1 MKAMQQTWDASLYAG
16 NGRFVAQLA
25 ESLVEVLRPRP
36 GERILD
42 LGCGDGFLTRRIAES
57 GATVVGVDSSPQMI
71 AAAKER
77 GADARYAS
85 GEALPFDGEFDAV
98 FSNAALHWMR
108 DQDAVLQGVH
118 RALKPGG
125 RFVAECGGQGNIA
138 AIRVALLA
146 VLTALGIP
154 AECIENNRF
163 FSCAD
168 YRARLEDHGFLVE
181 EITLTP
187 RPTPL
192 PSGMA
197 AWLETFRR
205 SVIEQLP
212 AEARPAAIEQIV
224 TLLKPVL
231 CDREGHWTADY
242 VRLRF
247 LARRRQSG

>member
-1 MKAMQQTWDASLYAG
+1 MQQTWDASLYAG
-16 NGRFVAQLA
+16 NGRFVALLA
-25 ESLVEVLRPRP
+25 EWLVLALQPQA

-42 LGCGDGFLTRRIAES
+42 LGCGDGFLTRKIAES
-57 GATVVGVDSSPQMI
+57 GAIVVGVDASPQMV

-77 GADARYAS
+77 GVEARCVS
-85 GEALPFDGEFDAV
+85 GEALPFDHEFDAV
-98 FSNAALHWMR
+98 FSNAALHWMS
-108 DQDAVLQGVH
+108 DQDAVLHGIY

-146 VLTALGIP
+146 VLTAHGIP
-154 AECIENNRF
+154 AERIENNRF
-163 FSCAD
+163 FGPAE
-168 YRARLEDHGFLVE
+168 YRTRLERHGFLVD

-197 AWLETFRR
+197 EWLQTFRG
-205 SVIEQLP
+205 SVLAELPVAEQ
-212 AEARPAAIEQIV
+212 PAAVQQIV

-231 CDREGHWTADY
+231 CDREGEWTADY

-247 LARRRQSG
+247 VAHRL

>member
-1 MKAMQQTWDASLYAG
+1 MQQTWDASLYAG
-16 NGRFVAQLA
+16 NGRFVALLA
-25 ESLVEVLRPRP
+25 ESLVEALQPQP

-57 GATVVGVDSSPQMI
+57 GATVVGVDNSPQMI

-77 GADARYAS
+77 GVDARHVS
-85 GEALPFDGEFDAV
+85 GEALSFDREFDAV
-98 FSNAALHWMR
+98 FSNAALHWMS
-108 DQDAVLQGVH
+108 DHDAVLRGVH

-125 RFVAECGGQGNIA
+125 RLVAECGGQGNIA

-146 VLTALGIP
+146 VLTPLGIP
-154 AECIENNRF
+154 TERIENNRF
-163 FSCAD
+163 FSCAE
-168 YRARLEDHGFLVE
+168 YRVRLEAQGFLVD

-192 PSGMA
+192 ASGMA
-197 AWLETFRR
+197 AWLETFRS
-205 SVIEQLP
+205 SVLELLP
-212 AEARPAAIEQIV
+212 AEARPAAIDQIV

>member
-1 MKAMQQTWDASLYAG
+1 
-16 NGRFVAQLA
+16 VALLA
-25 ESLVEVLRPRP
+25 DSLVEALEPRA

-57 GATVVGVDSSPQMI
+57 GATMVGVDSSPQMI

-77 GADARYAS
+77 GVDARLAS
-85 GEALPFDGEFDAV
+85 GEELPFNREFDAV
-98 FSNAALHWMR
+98 FSNAALHWMS
-108 DQDAVLQGVH
+108 DQDAVLQGVY

-125 RFVAECGGQGNIA
+125 RFLAECGGQGNIA

-146 VLTALGIP
+146 VLTAHGMAAGL
-154 AECIENNRF
+154 IENNRF
-163 FSCAD
+163 YGPAE
-168 YRARLEDHGFLVE
+168 YRTRLENHGFVVE

-197 AWLETFRR
+197 DWLQTFRR
-205 SVIEQLP
+205 SVFEQLP
-212 AEARPAAIEQIV
+212 AAERPAVMEQV
-224 TLLKPVL
+224 VHLLKPVL
-231 CDREGHWTADY
+231 CDRQGKWTADY

-247 LARRRQSG
+247 LARRP

>member
-1 MKAMQQTWDASLYAG
+1 MQQTWDVSQYAG
-16 NGRFVAQLA
+16 NGRFVALLA
-25 ESLVEVLRPRP
+25 ESLVETLQLQA

-42 LGCGDGFLTRRIAES
+42 LGCGDGFLTRRLAES
-57 GATVVGVDSSPQMI
+57 GATLVGVDASPQMV

-77 GADARYAS
+77 GVDARCVS
-85 GEALPFDGEFDAV
+85 GEALSFDQEFDAV
-98 FSNAALHWMR
+98 FSNAALHWMT
-108 DQDAVLQGVH
+108 DQDAVLQGVY

-146 VLTALGIP
+146 VLKAHGISV
-154 AECIENNRF
+154 ERIENNRF
-163 FSCAD
+163 YAPAE
-168 YRARLEDHGFLVE
+168 YRSRLERHGFQVE

-192 PSGMA
+192 PSGMTE
-197 AWLETFRR
+197 WLQTFRQ
-205 SVIEQLP
+205 SLFAQLP
-212 AEARPAAIEQIV
+212 VAERPAAIKQVV

-231 CDREGHWTADY
+231 CDAEGKWTADY

-247 LARRRQSG
+247 VAHRP

>member
-1 MKAMQQTWDASLYAG
+1 MQQTWDVSLYAG
-16 NGRFVAQLA
+16 NGRFVALLA
-25 ESLVEVLRPRP
+25 ESLVDALQPQP

-57 GATVVGVDSSPQMI
+57 GATVVGVDASPQMM
-71 AAAKER
+71 AAAKEQ
-77 GADARYAS
+77 GADVHCVNAES
-85 GEALPFDGEFDAV
+85 LPFDQEFDAV

-108 DQDAVLQGVH
+108 DQDAVLRGVR

-146 VLTALGIP
+146 VLTAHGIP
-154 AECIENNRF
+154 AEQIENNRF
-163 FSCAD
+163 FTCGE
-168 YRARLEDHGFLVE
+168 YRARLENQGFLVE

-187 RPTPL
+187 RATPL

-197 AWLETFRR
+197 AWLQTFRR
-205 SVIEQLP
+205 SVLELLP
-212 AEARPAAIEQIV
+212 QEDRVAAIEQIV
-224 TLLKPVL
+224 ALLKPVL

-247 LARRRQSG
+247 RARRL

>member
-16 NGRFVAQLA
+16 NGRFVALLA
-25 ESLVEVLRPRP
+25 GALVEALQPQA

-42 LGCGDGFLTRRIAES
+42 LGCGDGFLTQQIAES
-57 GATVVGVDSSPQMI
+57 GATLVGVDSSPQMVQ
-71 AAAKER
+71 AATER
-77 GADARYAS
+77 GVDARHAD

-98 FSNAALHWMR
+98 FSNAALHWMS
-108 DQDAVLQGVH
+108 DQDAVLRGVH
-118 RALKPGG
+118 RALKPGA

-146 VLTALGIP
+146 VLTGRGIP
-154 AECIENNRF
+154 AERIENNRF
-163 FSCAD
+163 YHSAE
-168 YRARLEDHGFLVE
+168 YRAKLESQGFLVE

-197 AWLETFRR
+197 EWLQTFRG
-205 SVIEQLP
+205 SVLGLLP
-212 AEARPAAIEQIV
+212 AAEQPAAIEQIV
-224 TLLKPVL
+224 ALLKPVL
-231 CDREGHWTADY
+231 CDREGNWTADY

-247 LARRRQSG
+247 RARRL

>member
-1 MKAMQQTWDASLYAG
+1 MQQTWDASLYAG
-16 NGRFVAQLA
+16 NGRFVALLA
-25 ESLVEVLRPRP
+25 GSLVEALQPKA

-42 LGCGDGFLTRRIAES
+42 LGCGDGFLTQRIAES
-57 GATVVGVDSSPQMI
+57 GATMVGIDSSPQMI
-71 AAAKER
+71 AAARER
-77 GADARYAS
+77 GVDARCAS
-85 GEALPFDGEFDAV
+85 GEALPFDQEFDAV

-108 DQDAVLQGVH
+108 DQDAVLDGVH

-146 VLTALGIP
+146 VLTARAIP
-154 AECIENNRF
+154 QERIENNRF
-163 FSCAD
+163 FSD
-168 YRARLEDHGFLVE
+168 TEYRARLERHGFRVE

-197 AWLETFRR
+197 DWLQTFRS
-205 SVIEQLP
+205 SVLQQL
-212 AEARPAAIEQIV
+212 AEAERPAAIEQIV
-224 TLLKPVL
+224 SLLKPVL
-231 CDREGHWTADY
+231 CDREGNWTADY

-247 LARRRQSG
+247 VARRP

>member
-1 MKAMQQTWDASLYAG
+1 MQQTWDASLYAG

-25 ESLVEVLRPRP
+25 GALVDLLQPQA

-42 LGCGDGFLTRRIAES
+42 LGCGDGFLTQRIAES
-57 GATVVGVDSSPQMI
+57 GARLVGVDSSPQMI
-71 AAAKER
+71 AAALER
-77 GADARYAS
+77 GVDARCGS
-85 GEALPFDGEFDAV
+85 GEALSFEQEFDAV
-98 FSNAALHWMR
+98 FSNAALHWMT
-108 DQDAVLQGVH
+108 DQDAVLAGVH

-146 VLTALGIP
+146 VLTARGIP
-154 AECIENNRF
+154 PERIENNRF
-163 FSCAD
+163 FNCAE
-168 YRARLEDHGFLVE
+168 YRARLESHGFLVE

-187 RPTPL
+187 RATPL

-197 AWLETFRR
+197 DWLQTFRG
-205 SVIEQLP
+205 SVFAQLP
-212 AEARPAAIEQIV
+212 VAEQPAAIEQIV
-224 TLLKPVL
+224 NLLRPVL

-247 LARRRQSG
+247 RAHL

>member
-1 MKAMQQTWDASLYAG
+1 MYAG
-16 NGRFVAQLA
+16 NGRFVALLA
-25 ESLVEVLRPRP
+25 ESLIETLQPQA

-71 AAAKER
+71 AAATDR
-77 GADARYAS
+77 GLDARFAS

-108 DQDAVLQGVH
+108 DQDAVLNGVH

-125 RFVAECGGQGNIA
+125 RFVAEFGGQGNIA
-138 AIRVALLA
+138 AIRVALRA
-146 VLTALGIP
+146 VLLPLGI
-154 AECIENNRF
+154 AEEGIENNRF
-163 FSCAD
+163 FSSRE
-168 YRARLEDHGFLVE
+168 YRARLEGHDFLVE

-197 AWLETFRR
+197 EWLLTFRR
-205 SVIEQLP
+205 SVLEQLP
-212 AEARPAAIEQIV
+212 VAQRPAAIEQIV
-224 TLLKPVL
+224 ALLKPVL
-231 CDREGHWTADY
+231 CDREGNWTADY

-247 LARRRQSG
+247 VARRP

>member
-1 MKAMQQTWDASLYAG
+1 MQQTWDASLYAG
-16 NGRFVAQLA
+16 NGRFVALLA
-25 ESLVEVLRPRP
+25 GSLVEALQPRA

-42 LGCGDGFLTRRIAES
+42 LGCGDGFLTQRIAAS
-57 GATVVGVDSSPQMI
+57 GATMVGVDSSPQMI
-71 AAAKER
+71 AAAQER
-77 GADARYAS
+77 GLDARYAS
-85 GEALPFDGEFDAV
+85 GETLPFDREFDAV

-108 DQDAVLQGVH
+108 DQDAVLQGVY

-146 VLTALGIP
+146 VLTPAIP
-154 AECIENNRF
+154 AERIENNRF
-163 FSCAD
+163 FNCAQ
-168 YRARLEDHGFLVE
+168 YRTRLESHGFLVD

-197 AWLETFRR
+197 DWLQTFRG
-205 SVIEQLP
+205 SVLEQLP
-212 AEARPAAIEQIV
+212 AAERPVAIEHIV
-224 TLLKPVL
+224 SLLKPVL
-231 CDREGHWTADY
+231 CDREGNWTADY

-247 LARRRQSG
+247 VARRP

>member
-1 MKAMQQTWDASLYAG
+1 MQQTWDASLYAG
-16 NGRFVAQLA
+16 HGRFVALLA
-25 ESLVEVLRPRP
+25 ESLVDALDPQP

-42 LGCGDGFLTRRIAES
+42 LGCGDGFLTRRIGES

-71 AAAKER
+71 AGAKEN
-77 GADARYAS
+77 GVDARLFS
-85 GEALPFDGEFDAV
+85 SESLPFDQEFDAV
-98 FSNAALHWMR
+98 FSNAALHWMT
-108 DQDAVLQGVH
+108 DQDAVLHGVR

-146 VLTALGIP
+146 IMTAHGIP
-154 AECIENNRF
+154 AERIENNRF
-163 FSCAD
+163 FGAAE
-168 YRARLEDHGFLVE
+168 YRTRLESQGFLVE

-192 PSGMA
+192 ASGMA
-197 AWLETFRR
+197 AWLETFRG
-205 SVIEQLP
+205 SVLELLP
-212 AEARPAAIEQIV
+212 QEKRAGAKEQIV
-224 TLLKPVL
+224 SLLKPVL

-247 LARRRQSG
+247 LARRP